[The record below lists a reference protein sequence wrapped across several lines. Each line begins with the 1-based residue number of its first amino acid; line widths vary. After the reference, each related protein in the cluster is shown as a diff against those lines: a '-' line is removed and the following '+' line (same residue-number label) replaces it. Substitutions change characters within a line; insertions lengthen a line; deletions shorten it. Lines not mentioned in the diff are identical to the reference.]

1 MQTNVR
7 DYSYD
12 QLQTIKGF
20 FTESEQENIYASMDD
35 YIHYQ
40 NDDATDDELIGGT
53 SVEDRVNSITRKI
66 QGLPDQNQ
74 GLIPQFFLL
83 FTLLI
88 LT

>member
-20 FTESEQENIYASMDD
+20 FTESEWETIYASMDD

-40 NDDATDDELIGGT
+40 IDDATDDELIGGL
-53 SVEDRVNSITRKI
+53 SVEDRVNSITKKI
-66 QGLPDQNQ
+66 QGLPD
-74 GLIPQFFLL
+74 
-83 FTLLI
+83 
-88 LT
+88 

>member
-20 FTESEQENIYASMDD
+20 FTESEWETIYASMDD

-40 NDDATDDELIGGT
+40 NDDATDDELIGGL
-53 SVEDRVNSITRKI
+53 SVEDRVNSITKKI
-66 QGLPDQNQ
+66 QGLPD
-74 GLIPQFFLL
+74 
-83 FTLLI
+83 
-88 LT
+88 